1 MSALMNSPQSVELT
15 IPDMSCGH
23 CVATIT
29 RLVTERDEQARIEAD
44 LVSKR
49 VKFSTRIPAAEL
61 NALLDEEGYTPQ

>member
-1 MSALMNSPQSVELT
+1 MNTMLSTPETIELT

-29 RLVTERDEQARIEAD
+29 RLVTERDEQARIDAD
-44 LVSKR
+44 LGTKR